1 MMFKTKPLLLAGVAL
16 ALLATGGCTR
26 IRAHQGYIA
35 DPTLITGIQPG
46 VDNRESV
53 EATLGRPS
61 FVGQFD
67 QADWYYVARDT
78 EQFAFYQPKASA
90 QSVLKVRFTP
100 AGTVASVQTTGLEQ
114 IVDVSPMGDK
124 TPTLGRERGFFEELF
139 GNIGAVGTGAG
150 PGGGGGQPQ

>member
-1 MMFKTKPLLLAGVAL
+1 MVSRTKPLLPAGIAL

-67 QADWYYVARDT
+67 QGDWYYVARDT
-78 EQFAFYQPKASA
+78 QQIAFYQPKPSA
-90 QSVLKVRFTP
+90 QSVLKVRFNA
-100 AGTVASVQTTGLEQ
+100 AGTVASVQQTGLET
-114 IVDVSPMGDK
+114 IVDVSPMSDK

-139 GNIGAVGTGAG
+139 GNIGAVGAGAG
-150 PGGGGGQPQ
+150 PGGAPPQ